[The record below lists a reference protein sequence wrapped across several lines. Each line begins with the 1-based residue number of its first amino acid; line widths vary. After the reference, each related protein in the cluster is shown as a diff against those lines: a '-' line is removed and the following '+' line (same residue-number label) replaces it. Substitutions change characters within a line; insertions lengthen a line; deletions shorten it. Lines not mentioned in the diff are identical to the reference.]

1 MSTNTLITLS
11 LVLSITLGIS
21 ACATPF
27 SAEQTHSPLAAD
39 IYAQLALGYMES
51 GHLELAHQRLL
62 MALELG
68 PNRPLTLKAL
78 QGWQKQQTLQQ
89 Q

>member
-1 MSTNTLITLS
+1 MLG
-11 LVLSITLGIS
+11 ITLGIG

-27 SAEQTHSPLAAD
+27 SAEQPQSPLAAD
-39 IYAQLALGYMES
+39 IYAQLALGYMHS

-68 PNRPLTLKAL
+68 PNRPLTLKAA
-78 QGWQKQQTLQQ
+78 QDWQKQQTPQQ
-89 Q
+89 